1 MIEIPTFLYNC
12 SQLVKVNVGNNQITK
27 IDNRLTQLNELKYVG
42 LLSNRIK
49 SVGVGFC
56 GWAVQ
61 KDIGIDL

>member
-1 MIEIPTFLYNC
+1 M
-12 SQLVKVNVGNNQITK
+12 KVNVSNNQITQ

-42 LLSNRIK
+42 LLSNRIG

-56 GWAVQ
+56 EWAVL